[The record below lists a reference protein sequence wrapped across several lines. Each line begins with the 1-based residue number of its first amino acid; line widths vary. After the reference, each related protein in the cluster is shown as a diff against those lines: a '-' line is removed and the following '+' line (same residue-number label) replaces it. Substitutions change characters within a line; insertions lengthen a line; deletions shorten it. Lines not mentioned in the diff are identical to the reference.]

1 MTNLT
6 PVAAFVAGT
15 VSFLSPCVLPLV
27 PGYISL
33 ISGVTLEE
41 LQEDTLERKRLLRMV
56 MMNSIAFIVGF
67 SIVFILLG
75 AVATKL
81 GQLTRSYHSILTVLA
96 GAVIVIF
103 GLHLTGLLKIKAL
116 YADKRM
122 HSLKS
127 DPNLWGSFLIGFA
140 FAFGWTPCIGPILS
154 AILTLAANEDSVGKG
169 IGLLSIY
176 SLGLA
181 VPFLLTSLGVE
192 RFLKFYGQFKR
203 HLHKVEVT
211 SGVLLIALGLLIG
224 FNKFT
229 MLNNYLGFLN
239 KWVISLERMFT

>member
-1 MTNLT
+1 
-6 PVAAFVAGT
+6 
-15 VSFLSPCVLPLV
+15 
-27 PGYISL
+27 
-33 ISGVTLEE
+33 
-41 LQEDTLERKRLLRMV
+41 MV
-56 MMNSIAFIVGF
+56 MMNSIAFILGF

-75 AVATKL
+75 AVATKI
-81 GQLTRSYHSILTVLA
+81 GQITRSYHSILTVIA

-154 AILTLAANEDSVGKG
+154 AILTLAASEDSVGKG

-192 RFLKFYGQFKR
+192 RFLKFYGRFKR
-203 HLHKVEVT
+203 HLHKVEVA

-239 KWVISLERMFT
+239 RWVISLERMFT

>member
-1 MTNLT
+1 MANLT

-33 ISGVTLEE
+33 ISGATLEE
-41 LQEDTLERKRLLRMV
+41 LQEDTLEKKRLMRMV
-56 MMNSIAFIVGF
+56 MTNSIMFIVGF
-67 SIVFILLG
+67 SLVFISLG
-75 AVATKL
+75 AAATKI
-81 GQLTRSYHSILTVLA
+81 GQLTRGYRSIMTVAA
-96 GAVIVIF
+96 GIVIIVF

-127 DPNLWGSFLIGFA
+127 DPNMWGSFLIGFA

-154 AILTLAANEDSVGKG
+154 AILTLAASEESVSKG
-169 IGLLSIY
+169 ILLLAIY

-181 VPFLLTSLGVE
+181 VPFLLTSLGIE
-192 RFLKFYGQFKR
+192 RFLKFYAQFRR
-203 HLHKVEVT
+203 HLRKVEIT
-211 SGVLLIALGLLIG
+211 SGVLLIALGVLIG

-229 MLNNYLGFLN
+229 MLNSYLGFLN

>member
-1 MTNLT
+1 
-6 PVAAFVAGT
+6 V
-15 VSFLSPCVLPLV
+15 
-27 PGYISL
+27 I
-33 ISGVTLEE
+33 
-41 LQEDTLERKRLLRMV
+41 
-56 MMNSIAFIVGF
+56 
-67 SIVFILLG
+67 
-75 AVATKL
+75 
-81 GQLTRSYHSILTVLA
+81 A

-154 AILTLAANEDSVGKG
+154 AILTLAASEDSVGKG

-192 RFLKFYGQFKR
+192 RFLKFYGRFKR
-203 HLHKVEVT
+203 HLHKVEVA

-239 KWVISLERMFT
+239 RWVISLERMFT